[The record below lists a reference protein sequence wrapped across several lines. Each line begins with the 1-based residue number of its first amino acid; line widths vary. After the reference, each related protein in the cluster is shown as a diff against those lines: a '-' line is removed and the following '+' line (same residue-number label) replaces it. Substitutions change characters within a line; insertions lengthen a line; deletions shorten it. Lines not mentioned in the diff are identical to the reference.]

1 MDADRS
7 LRSFYSGKRDSY
19 PFTSLNHTHICD
31 AIERS
36 LDNGVTLT
44 FSKLGLSDVGAR
56 AVEELA
62 TIERETPDEESAVKR
77 YAFFRVVHN
86 ELNFITFHFWELW
99 THQDSAWK

>member
-1 MDADRS
+1 MVAVRP
-7 LRSFYSGKRDSY
+7 LRSFDSGKRDSY

-56 AVEELA
+56 SAEELA
-62 TIERETPDEESAVKR
+62 AIERETSEEESAVQR
-77 YAFFRVVHN
+77 YAFLRAVHN
-86 ELNFITFHFWELW
+86 GIIFLGIG
-99 THQDSAWK
+99 D